1 MFKIKQQHR
10 NIIQSNDYARMKYS
24 KSGKKYSLYFNVKKP
39 TSLEQVYLDNSYDL
53 IIKFPINLCPTALT
67 HCN

>member
-24 KSGKKYSLYFNVKKP
+24 KSGEKNSLYFNVKKP
-39 TSLEQVYLDNSYDL
+39 IALKQVYLDNSYDL
-53 IIKFPINLCPTALT
+53 IIKFPISLCPTALT
-67 HCN
+67 NCN